1 MALPPDPAADSRT
14 RHEDEAVSAERS
26 FAIRAAYD
34 GIRAAFLSVLA
45 EDSLILGD
53 GPEPGRAA
61 YEALPRDHAGRLLWE
76 PAVVAASADGTLA
89 FTSGPYRYFDGT
101 GQEKSTGVYF
111 SVWRRH
117 AGSGQL
123 ELVLDFGAKGAVFP
137 GDGTLRRLDADAPEG
152 APSLKVFLQGCLAEG
167 NWPSAEGALCLGEDS
182 GRRGERPQ
190 GLLVSEDGELGV
202 LWGIR
207 TRADGTRGAT
217 TVVLRAGLPEPQALA
232 WINA

>member
-1 MALPPDPAADSRT
+1 M

-45 EDSLILGD
+45 EDSLVLGD

-61 YEALPRDHAGRLLWE
+61 YEALPRDYPGRLLWE
-76 PAVVAASADGTLA
+76 PAVVAASTDGTLA
-89 FTSGPYRYFDGT
+89 CTSGPYRMLDGT

-123 ELVLDFGAKGAVFP
+123 ELVLDFGAKGAAFP
-137 GDGTLRRLDADAPEG
+137 EGEGLRRLPADAAIDG
-152 APSLKVFLQGCLAEG
+152 APVLRDLLATCLREG
-167 NWPSAEGALCLGEDS
+167 RWPKAEGALVLGAAGAGIPAAPTGFHAS
-182 GRRGERPQ
+182 G
-190 GLLVSEDGELGV
+190 DGELGV
-202 LWGIR
+202 LWGPR
-207 TRADGTRGAT
+207 RRPDGTTGVTA
-217 TVVLRAGLPEPQALA
+217 VLVAPGPAETRSILWLSA
-232 WINA
+232 